1 MRLSREKI
9 LRLSH
14 LAVDAVA
21 EMDEGEFI
29 EDRNTGRIEIV
40 RILTDLLREEERM
53 EELARQKILS
63 QKKPIPEGFTEWE
76 TLYRKY
82 YSDELRKLGV
92 EKARPPQK
100 NRARS
105 EPGPASFLGRSL
117 RPALQDGRLLLLALF
132 LLLFFLALARA
143 ESGPVG
149 VLLLELAPRH
159 GHRQRSEER
168 RVGKECRS

>member
-21 EMDEGEFI
+21 EMDEVEFI
-29 EDRNTGRIEIV
+29 EDRNTVRLEIM
-40 RILTDLLREEERM
+40 RILTDLLHEEERM

-63 QKKPIPEGFTEWE
+63 QKKPIPEGSTEWE

-92 EKARPPQK
+92 E
-100 NRARS
+100 
-105 EPGPASFLGRSL
+105 
-117 RPALQDGRLLLLALF
+117 
-132 LLLFFLALARA
+132 
-143 ESGPVG
+143 
-149 VLLLELAPRH
+149 
-159 GHRQRSEER
+159 
-168 RVGKECRS
+168 